1 MSTGDPAGLVHE
13 QDDQSVVVEEAA
25 GEQKITARSP
35 MQLFWRRLRRDKVA
49 MAALGFIVVLIVM
62 AIFAPLIV

>member
-1 MSTGDPAGLVHE
+1 MSTGDPVGLMHE
-13 QDDQSVVVEEAA
+13 ADDQAVVVQEGG

-49 MAALGFIVVLIVM
+49 MVALVLHRAADRDGGLR
-62 AIFAPLIV
+62 AA